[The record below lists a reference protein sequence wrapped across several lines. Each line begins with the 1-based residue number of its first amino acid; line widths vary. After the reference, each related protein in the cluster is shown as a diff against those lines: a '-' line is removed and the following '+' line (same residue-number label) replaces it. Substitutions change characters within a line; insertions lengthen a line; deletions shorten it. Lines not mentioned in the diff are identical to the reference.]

1 MNRVCREAQ
10 LVREPWECGVTC
22 LRDGGLV
29 KLSRYS
35 VRSKVVG
42 EGIGKVECCRV
53 VKQLEK

>member
-1 MNRVCREAQ
+1 MDRIRREAQ

-29 KLSRYS
+29 KLGRYS
-35 VRSKVVG
+35 VGSKVVG

-53 VKQLEK
+53 V